1 MEVKMKKSRK
11 RKIVKSILCTII
23 SLLIGFISTYALFF
37 FSVDSYKYSGD
48 KEAKSFSEIGYEG
61 FDVSDSN
68 SITRWGR
75 QSQPTVQERSQI
87 YTCLKIADYTELS
100 LTRAFPLFW
109 IAFTPQKYICDLY
122 FDKTLKSDFLNST
135 VFSFND
141 SVFLLNYNN
150 ESEPNLISLTVYKVT
165 NVDVKTIRDVGGVKD
180 SDLKYVGTQ
189 YQYLYSDATQ
199 KDWYFNYVAILIAM
213 SLVAFIIIKIIG
225 FIKQKV

>member
-1 MEVKMKKSRK
+1 M
-11 RKIVKSILCTII
+11 
-23 SLLIGFISTYALFF
+23 
-37 FSVDSYKYSGD
+37 
-48 KEAKSFSEIGYEG
+48 
-61 FDVSDSN
+61 
-68 SITRWGR
+68 
-75 QSQPTVQERSQI
+75 
-87 YTCLKIADYTELS
+87 KIADYTELS